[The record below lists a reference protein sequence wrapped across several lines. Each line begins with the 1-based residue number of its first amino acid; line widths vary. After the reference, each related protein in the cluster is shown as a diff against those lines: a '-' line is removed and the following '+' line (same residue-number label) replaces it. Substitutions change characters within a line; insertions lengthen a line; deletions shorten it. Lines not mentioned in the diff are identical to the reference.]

1 VALVLSDEEEEPK
14 HATVFHHLFFPRLSS
29 FGDGLRIARLQIDE
43 NAAGEFFRIWTGRCK
58 FLTSRVPHAF
68 SRTGVPTAS
77 LSQGPSPSLRSEQ
90 ETFAHLAPDNRFRE
104 DDYLVTGSSE
114 DGEFGSGYPVEV
126 SYENMLRGQELFA
139 IFCAIC
145 HGETGN
151 GRGVI
156 AQERYGYPTIVSLLQ
171 KRIIDLPEGE
181 LFNTITY
188 GKNTMGAYGAK
199 IRVEDRWKVVLYMRA
214 LQRAATATVDDV
226 PEAKRGDL
234 GL

>member
-1 VALVLSDEEEEPK
+1 MRLFFIIYLFLVFLIL
-14 HATVFHHLFFPRLSS
+14 TVF
-29 FGDGLRIARLQIDE
+29 GLRGCQSTKTPLEVFPDMDRQNKFHEQSSTRFFEDGRTDRLPV
-43 NAAGEFFRIWTGRCK
+43 AGT
-58 FLTSRVPHAF
+58 VPF
-68 SRTGVPTAS
+68 VT
-77 LSQGPSPSLRSEQ
+77 EKQ
-90 ETFAHLAPDNRFRE
+90 ETYAHLAPDNRFRE
-104 DDYLVTGSSE
+104 DAYLVTGRSE
-114 DGEFGSGYPVEV
+114 EGEFGSGYPVEV

-171 KRIIDLPEGE
+171 KRIIDQPEGE